1 MRKVTAGTL
10 APHTRM
16 LELLRRAVMAED
28 GRRKDHTIVEGRP
41 VDVIF
46 AALFRG
52 PARGRC
58 TAPMPIEK

>member
-10 APHTRM
+10 ATNTRM
-16 LELLRRAVMAED
+16 LELMRRAGMAED

-46 AALFRG
+46 AALFCG
-52 PARGRC
+52 PGGAR
-58 TAPMPIEK
+58 